1 MERMADSLTVRAE
14 LSVRRFDEIL
24 AMQFDEADN
33 ILGDHALAKGQNTC
47 FVGPPGAGK
56 TRIIMQMAIAG
67 IIGREFVGMPMQG
80 RDLKWLFM
88 QVENSN
94 RRLQTDLRYFRQWV
108 NDEALWKKVVA
119 QCVVH
124 TLEHDGDGLVFLD
137 NAVNKD
143 FVGRTILR
151 EASDV
156 VVWDSLQNYSVGD
169 LNKDADMFKSLH
181 EISMLTKRGNAQALP
196 LVIHHALTGRAGA
209 VKLLGME
216 KGSYSRNSKAITA
229 WARSQINVAVASPNS
244 YETII
249 LACGKCSDGKEFE
262 AFALKFDEDTHIYER
277 NDEFDIEDWAKQVK
291 SNKGINVKIPNTVIS
306 DACAGYKMSLNDLFV
321 AVKAKVGAS
330 VAEATIYRSIER
342 ATKAKA
348 LRFDKKLKV
357 YTCPNG
363 EV

>member
-1 MERMADSLTVRAE
+1 MPPMADAPTPRAPLSLRH
-14 LSVRRFDEIL
+14 FDEIL
-24 AMQFDEADN
+24 GMRFDASDN
-33 ILGDHALAKGQNTC
+33 ILGDHVLAKGQNTC

-56 TRIIMQMAIAG
+56 TRLIMQMAITG
-67 IIGREFVGMPMQG
+67 IVGRDFVGLPMQG
-80 RDLKWLFM
+80 TNLTWLFM

-94 RRLQTDLRYFRQWV
+94 RRLQTDLEYFRRWV
-108 NDEALWKKVVA
+108 GDEALWQKVVD

-137 NAVNKD
+137 NATNRD
-143 FVGRTILR
+143 FVADAIKTRPWN
-151 EASDV
+151 V

-181 EISMLTKRGNAQALP
+181 ELSMLTKRGNTQSIP

-249 LACGKCSDGKEFE
+249 LACGKCSDGKEFD

-277 NDEFDIEDWAKQVK
+277 DDDFDIEEWVKQVK
-291 SNKGINVKIPNTVIS
+291 SNKGQNVKIPNTLIA
-306 DACAGYKMSLNDLFV
+306 DACDGYKMSLNDLFV
-321 AVKAKVGAS
+321 AVKAKVGTS
-330 VAEATIYRSIER
+330 VNEVTIYRSIER
-342 ATKAKA
+342 AKKQRA
-348 LRFDKKLKV
+348 LKFDKKANV
-357 YTCPNG
+357 FTRRDD